1 MGEITKNWVQ
11 GSASLPQPPS
21 FRCRVSLTRTQP
33 EPQLLTR
40 SDDSGLGRLP
50 GNPGYCKQLVVD
62 AVGIQGEESWLLFE
76 QGRQQKVR
84 GKAKGTVRPAEWN
97 SDIF

>member
-33 EPQLLTR
+33 APQLLTR

-84 GKAKGTVRPAEWN
+84 GKAKAQ
-97 SDIF
+97 